1 MSELNDQNK
10 NRVGIEVA
18 DSMIRAVCLDE
29 SGTLRDSFA
38 TELSSQE
45 EKFPQVVKFIN
56 AIKARFGDF
65 DKLGVAVPG
74 LVEEQTKR
82 VAFSTF
88 IPEHEQIDFLG
99 EMESETGL
107 TIRVEN
113 DANAAA
119 FAEYKVGAG
128 RGSQN
133 LFYATIGRGV
143 GGALIFDGSIW
154 RGVSGFAGEFGHI
167 AIDADG
173 SKLEDVAS
181 RESIVRRTRGR
192 FHQDHTSSL
201 NKLEEEQI
209 EISDIVKAA
218 ENEDDFAQMM
228 LKRTGYFI
236 GTAIAGVINLLNIE
250 KIVVGGEIMQ
260 AKHLVLDAI
269 IERAKELSF
278 APSFEATEIVEGE
291 LGENATAIGAAFLTT
306 NS

>member
-1 MSELNDQNK
+1 MNELSDQNRK
-10 NRVGIEVA
+10 LVGIEVA
-18 DSMIRAVCLDE
+18 NSKIRAVCLNE
-29 SGTLRDSFA
+29 SGELKDSFNVN
-38 TELSSQE
+38 TSPEQG
-45 EKFPQVVKFIN
+45 KFPQVIKFIEET
-56 AIKARFGDF
+56 KKRFGDF
-65 DKLGVAVPG
+65 EKIGIAVPG
-74 LVEEQTKR
+74 LIDESSKR

-88 IPEHEQIDFLG
+88 IPEHEKFDFLG

-107 TIRVEN
+107 SITVEN

-119 FAEYKVGAG
+119 FAEYKIGAG
-128 RGSQN
+128 RGSKN

-143 GGALIFDGSIW
+143 GGALIFDGTIW

-167 AIDADG
+167 AIDSDG

-209 EISDIVKAA
+209 EIFDIVKAA
-218 ENEDDFAQMM
+218 ENDDDFAQMM

-250 KIVVGGEIMQ
+250 RIVVGGEIMH
-260 AKHLVLDAI
+260 ARHLVLDAI
-269 IERAKELSF
+269 IERAEELSF
-278 APSFEATEIVEGE
+278 APSFKATKIVEGE
-291 LGENATAIGAAFLTT
+291 LGENASSIGAAFLT
-306 NS
+306 ND